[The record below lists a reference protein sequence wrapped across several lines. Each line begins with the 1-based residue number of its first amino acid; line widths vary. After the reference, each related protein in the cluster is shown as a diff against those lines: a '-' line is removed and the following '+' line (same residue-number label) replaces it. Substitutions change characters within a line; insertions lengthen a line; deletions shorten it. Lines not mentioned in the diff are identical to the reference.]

1 MADEQQAIDHALL
14 KKSVDDLAAKVEE
27 LEASLS
33 GLVRAW
39 EAAGALVSFVKW
51 SAIVATS
58 IASLAA
64 FYKFGVHK

>member
-14 KKSVDDLAAKVEE
+14 KKSVDDLASKVEE

-33 GLVRAW
+33 GLVKAW

-51 SAIVATS
+51 AAAIVTAVATLM
-58 IASLAA
+58 AVV
-64 FYKFGVHK
+64 KFGVHK